1 MNTNPGKA
9 APPLAAIAIVIAL
22 SLGACSNPSSSSE
35 DEEVSLSGVLCFGE
49 QEDGSPCYW
58 DGSTTAVPLGTIGL
72 ARNNFVASIARS
84 GSSAVAAGYYYN
96 SQTYDY
102 EPRQWEGSEAY
113 ALPVG
118 AEATG
123 GSASRVAAD
132 GGAVYAAGYVATADG
147 HFPALWKNRE
157 LEAFDLPAG
166 MVGGEHTALAAQ
178 DGSLYRAGRYWDEED
193 VSSLF
198 AVKDGG
204 AEVKLAL
211 PDGSDGGYVKDIA
224 VSGSAV
230 RYVGYYFL
238 ETGSVPCLWDESG
251 ARTDLSLPP
260 GLTRAWVSA
269 AVFVGDELYIG
280 GYGTNENV
288 ATVARVSL
296 RSFDYCYWKN
306 GAPEILEA
314 PAGSSSESRL
324 VDAQNA
330 HGQAAFIGQ
339 ISDSEGDSY
348 YCAWV
353 GGVPRVIA
361 RAYPQKG

>member
-1 MNTNPGKA
+1 MKTNPGKA

-22 SLGACSNPSSSSE
+22 SLGACSNPSSSNE
-35 DEEVSLSGVLCFGE
+35 DEGVSLSGVLCFGE

-58 DGSTTAVPLGTIGL
+58 DGSTTAVPLGTIGQE
-72 ARNNFVASIARS
+72 RSSVYSIARS
-84 GSSAVAAGYYYN
+84 GDLVVAAGEYFNKKAGN
-96 SQTYDY
+96 S
-102 EPRQWEGSEAY
+102 EPCQWEGSEAY

-123 GSASRVAAD
+123 GSARCMAAD
-132 GGAVYAAGYVATADG
+132 SGAVYAAGYVATADG
-147 HFPALWKNRE
+147 HIPALWKNRE
-157 LEAFDLPAG
+157 FETFALPAG

-204 AEVKLAL
+204 AELALAL
-211 PDGSDGGYVKDIA
+211 PDGADGGNVKDIA

-238 ETGSVPCLWDESG
+238 ADGNSVPCMWDEKGS
-251 ARTDLSLPP
+251 RTDLSLPS
-260 GLTRAWVSA
+260 GLTRMWVSA

-280 GYGTNENV
+280 GYGTNEDI
-288 ATVARVSL
+288 ATVSRVSL

-306 GAPEILEA
+306 GAPAILEA

-330 HGQAAFIGQ
+330 QGQAAFIGQ

-353 GGVPRVIA
+353 GGVPCVIA